1 MPSPLSE
8 LIKKRII
15 KTYETTNKSQQ
26 AIADEFGCS
35 IGTVRRLTKGKVRAV
50 MELDRAVRPSIAQGH
65 RILVDDLDVTEYLKT
80 AIKDASGAI
89 AGAEAKSKEGMAGAL
104 ARLITVYRAEMPK
117 TLEALVDQLL
127 AHPDFS
133 MEKIGPL
140 IRDRYAQ
147 KAS

>member
-1 MPSPLSE
+1 MPSPISE
-8 LIKKRII
+8 LTQKRII
-15 KTYETTNKSQQ
+15 KAYETTSKSQQ

-35 IGTVRRLTKGKVRAV
+35 LATVKRLTKGKVRADV
-50 MELDRAVRPSIAQGH
+50 ELNHVRPSIAQGS

-80 AIKDASGAI
+80 AIKDASGAM

-133 MEKIGPL
+133 IEKVGAL
-140 IRDRYAQ
+140 IRERYAQ